1 MSTIFI
7 IVIIVINALP
17 SSLSSS
23 RTRSLLPT
31 GPWVNE
37 ILPLAVSCSLL
48 TKHLGSSSLYFTTV
62 QTTECR
68 YVLNAFYH
76 LSSRIILIM
85 PPAEFLPPPSRII
98 RRPTDHW
105 PEPSRTLSRSPAL
118 YKKTKTT
125 INTKTD
131 TRTPSIVRGK
141 KSLNLVWFKWGSQWW
156 GILKHFAQSRCI
168 LISHWSWEK

>member
-105 PEPSRTLSRSPAL
+105 PEASRTLSRSPAL

-131 TRTPSIVRGK
+131 TITLTEYRHPHTNGSSLDNHSISGLTLPKDSFR
-141 KSLNLVWFKWGSQWW
+141 LNSNWPIKWF
-156 GILKHFAQSRCI
+156 
-168 LISHWSWEK
+168 